1 MGTNNDMA
9 PTILKKAVKVK
20 EKMAKVNSLK
30 KLLNL
35 WDLHMCLAFVINFC
49 YIMFFYV
56 VIITFD
62 ESLLKSCY
70 FMLL

>member
-35 WDLHMCLAFVINFC
+35 
-49 YIMFFYV
+49 
-56 VIITFD
+56 
-62 ESLLKSCY
+62 
-70 FMLL
+70 